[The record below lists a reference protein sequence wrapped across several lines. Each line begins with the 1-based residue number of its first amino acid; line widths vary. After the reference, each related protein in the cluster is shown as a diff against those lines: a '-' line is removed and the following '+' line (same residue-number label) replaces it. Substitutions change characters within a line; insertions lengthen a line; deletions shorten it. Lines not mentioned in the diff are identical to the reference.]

1 MVGAGMGEPVRAIGM
16 ISWQG
21 LIASS
26 RLLITA
32 PDANTP
38 PLPDSI
44 RRSVSTA
51 YYAMFHALAASN
63 AECLIGTPQGTLGE
77 HAWLRAYRG
86 LDHREARRNLKQG
99 RHLFSSPVQR
109 FIDTFGELQ
118 DARHAA
124 DYDPSRVIT
133 LSEAVNW
140 IDRAETAIR
149 EIVGVDW
156 SERSAMAVQALIRR
170 RSP

>member
-1 MVGAGMGEPVRAIGM
+1 MVGAGTGEPIRAIGM

-26 RLLITA
+26 RHA
-32 PDANTP
+32 AAS

-63 AECLIGTPQGTLGE
+63 AECVVGTPQGELGE

-86 LDHREARRNLKQG
+86 MDHGNARRNLEQG
-99 RHLFSSPVQR
+99 RDLFSPTVQR

-140 IDRAETAIR
+140 IDRAKTAIR

-156 SERSAMAVQALIRR
+156 SERSAMAIQSLIRR

>member
-1 MVGAGMGEPVRAIGM
+1 M

-21 LIASS
+21 LISSS
-26 RLLITA
+26 RHA
-32 PDANTP
+32 AVS

-63 AECLIGTPQGTLGE
+63 AECLIGTPQGELGE

-86 LDHREARRNLKQG
+86 MDHGNVRRYLEQG
-99 RHLFSSPVQR
+99 RDLFSPPVQR

-140 IDRAETAIR
+140 IDRAETAIH
-149 EIVGVDW
+149 EIVGVDQ
-156 SERSAMAVQALIRR
+156 SERSAMAIQALIRR
-170 RSP
+170 RILIR

>member
-1 MVGAGMGEPVRAIGM
+1 M

-26 RLLITA
+26 RHA
-32 PDANTP
+32 AAS
-38 PLPDSI
+38 PLSESI
-44 RRSVSTA
+44 RRSISTA

-63 AECLIGTPQGTLGE
+63 AECLIGTPQGALGE
-77 HAWLRAYRG
+77 HARLRAYRG
-86 LDHREARRNLKQG
+86 LDHREARRNLNQD
-99 RHLFSSPVQR
+99 RHLFSPPVQR

-140 IDRAETAIR
+140 IGRAETAIH
-149 EIVGVDW
+149 EI
-156 SERSAMAVQALIRR
+156 MARLYA
-170 RSP
+170 